1 MDILVDNKFHD
12 LRQVDFGKYRSVS
25 YLLAH
30 RLLWQSVMVS
40 DEQRRI
46 DKGVDKGI

>member
-25 YLLAH
+25 Y

-46 DKGVDKGI
+46 DKGIDKGI